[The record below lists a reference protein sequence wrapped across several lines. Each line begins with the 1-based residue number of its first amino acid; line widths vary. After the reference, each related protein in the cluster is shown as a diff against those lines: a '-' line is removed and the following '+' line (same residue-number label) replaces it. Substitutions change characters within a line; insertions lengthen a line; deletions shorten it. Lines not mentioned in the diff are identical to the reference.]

1 MMSNYYPAIPSPNTP
16 ASMPGSPALGLGQSD
31 AYKFEP
37 PAQISDNSRPID
49 ALRPQSPLHAFVLEY
64 LLKRLRWSEEKMSQ
78 FYPRWQANEMRLQAY
93 VTLPKYDEMMSE
105 MRRTGKPG
113 SPNEIVV
120 PYAWASQQTIVT
132 YLLHTFGGRKPIIQV
147 GAYRGEQVKRAKNM
161 EMLLQY
167 NSDYQRYIYHLYNFF
182 TNGELYGLSVQ
193 RNMWTRVERMK
204 SVTKPASPQMAMFMG
219 AQGLPAN
226 PVRTNEKTV
235 CFEGN
240 SISVINPFMFFPDPR
255 VPMVEVADKGEFV
268 FWRAFEGRHIL
279 LREEANG
286 RLKWV
291 KYAGDATRNN
301 WSIGAGADSVGSI
314 RSMGDTLTSGQ
325 IQQTYGYGITNNFQ
339 VDQGTVEIIPA
350 ELGLSPSRV
359 PEKWLFTILNKS
371 QIVQAE
377 PVSLNHGQ
385 HPISVAEPNA
395 FGHSFGQLATADLL
409 APTQDLMSWLINSHM
424 FNVRASLNNF
434 LVVDPTKVE
443 MDDLLDPQPGGILR
457 LKSTPWGQIDPR
469 MAVSQLAVGDVTRSH
484 LQDYQL
490 AQRMGDSL
498 TGTTDNVR
506 GQQESGGRK
515 TATEVRTSFEAGGSR
530 LASRAMLYSAMGI
543 SPGASQWASNYQQ
556 FLTMEFEMRVLGREG
571 QTDSVRINPEEIEGD
586 FFFPIHDGTLPLD
599 KVAMLQVW
607 KEIWQAVIADPS
619 GQMQQEY
626 NAKAIFRYMAQ
637 LGGAQNIDDFRT
649 TMADPGA
656 IQQQAQA
663 GNLVPLNGLPQAIA
677 SQHQFAPLQLG
688 GPQ

>member
-1 MMSNYYPAIPSPNTP
+1 MANYYPSIPSPNTP
-16 ASMPGSPALGLGQSD
+16 ASVPGSEALGMDQTSP
-31 AYKFEP
+31 YKWDP
-37 PAQISDNSRPID
+37 PASIGASSNSSPID
-49 ALRPQSPLHAFVLEY
+49 FLRPNSDQHRFVLTY
-64 LLKRLRWSEEKMSQ
+64 LLRRLEWSEQKMSQ
-78 FYPRWQANEMRLQAY
+78 FYSRWQANELRLQAY
-93 VTLPKYDEMMSE
+93 VTLPKYEE
-105 MRRTGKPG
+105 ILQKMRDTGRPG
-113 SPNEIVV
+113 SPDEIVV

-182 TNGELYGLSVQ
+182 TNGELYGLAVQ
-193 RNMWTRVERMK
+193 RNTWTRDTRMK
-204 SVTKPASPQMAMFMG
+204 AVTRPASPQLSMLMA
-219 AQGLPAN
+219 AQGQTAQ
-226 PVRTNEKTV
+226 PVRTNEQTV

-291 KYAGDATRNN
+291 SHAGEMARNQ
-301 WSIGAGADSVGSI
+301 WAGSGSGYSAAGL
-314 RSMGDTLTSGQ
+314 RSMGDPLTNGQ
-325 IQQTYGYGITNNFQ
+325 LTFGQGITNSFQ
-339 VDQGTVEIIPA
+339 VDQGTIEIIPA
-350 ELGLSPSRV
+350 ELGLSPTRT
-359 PEKWLFTILNKS
+359 PEKWLFTVLNKT

-377 PVSLNHGQ
+377 PVGLNHGQ

-409 APTQDLMSWLINSHM
+409 APTQDLMSWLLNSHM

-443 MDDLLDPQPGGILR
+443 MDDLLNPLPGGILR
-457 LKSTPWGQIDPR
+457 LKSTPWGQVDAR
-469 MAVSQLAVGDVTRSH
+469 MAVSQLQVADVTRSH
-484 LQDYQL
+484 LTDFQL

-498 TGTTDNVR
+498 TGATDNVR
-506 GQQESGGRK
+506 GQQDKGSRK

-556 FLTMEFEMRVLGREG
+556 FLTQEFEVRVLGREG
-571 QTDSVRINPEEIEGD
+571 QTDSVRISPQEIEGD

-607 KEIWQAVIADPS
+607 KDIWQAVIADPS

-649 TMADPGA
+649 TMADPNA
-656 IQQQAQA
+656 IQGQAQA
-663 GNLVPLNGLPQAIA
+663 GNLVPLGQLPGAIA
-677 SQHQFAPLQLG
+677 GMGHNG
-688 GPQ
+688 GPPMMGGPR